1 VQFRYDVVK
10 TVVIMTRRE
19 PDVQVVAEHN
29 QKLDAHPS
37 MPKIS
42 ENH

>member
-10 TVVIMTRRE
+10 TAVTRRE
-19 PDVQVVAEHN
+19 PDVRVEAAHN
-29 QKLDAHPS
+29 QQLDAHPS

-42 ENH
+42 EKY

>member
-10 TVVIMTRRE
+10 TVVTRRE
-19 PDVQVVAEHN
+19 PDVRVAAEHN